1 MDKTIS
7 EARKCFDDLADQ
19 FAVLPGGSRG
29 QMFGMPVA
37 KVNGKAFMGL
47 FQEEI
52 ILKLD
57 SVSLKEALALP
68 NAHLFD
74 PMGNGRL
81 MKEWVQI
88 PFIGPEI
95 WEKLAR
101 QARLYVHHLAEKNQ
115 TKP

>member
-1 MDKTIS
+1 MEKTIS
-7 EARKCFDDLADQ
+7 EAGKCFDDLADQ

-37 KVNGKAFMGL
+37 KVNSKAFMGL

-57 SVSLKEALALP
+57 SASLKEALAIP
-68 NAHLFD
+68 GAHLFD
-74 PMGNGRL
+74 PMGKGRL

-88 PFIGPEI
+88 PFIDPQV
-95 WEKLAR
+95 WAKLAI
-101 QARLYVHHLAEKNQ
+101 QARLYVYSLTEKNQ
-115 TKP
+115 IKP